1 MRGKVR
7 NWAYLVRGKPS
18 FTRKMQPDPDSTGS
32 RFGKAGSTTGAV
44 AGSLIAPAPE
54 AAPPTAR
61 PEPAPA
67 PTAQLG
73 ARAQPVDFEEAATPV
88 GPRTPPETETAAPAV
103 PEAPGGPT
111 AGVPVPLPE
120 AQTRKAIR
128 ADLRQRIIEEQ

>member
-73 ARAQPVDFEEAATPV
+73 ARLRPVDVDPFEGAPAQADSPV
-88 GPRTPPETETAAPAV
+88 VFNLRLGDGIAPKAIAHEPLKPLAAPLAAIST
-103 PEAPGGPT
+103 PDDEDPT
-111 AGVPVPLPE
+111 
-120 AQTRKAIR
+120 
-128 ADLRQRIIEEQ
+128 

>member
-1 MRGKVR
+1 MSPTGKPGGLAMRGKVR

-18 FTRKMQPDPDSTGS
+18 FTRKTQPDPDSTGS
-32 RFGKAGSTTGAV
+32 RFGKAGSTIGAV
-44 AGSLIAPAPE
+44 AGGLIAPAPE

-88 GPRTPPETETAAPAV
+88 GPDTPRNRDGR
-103 PEAPGGPT
+103 PGGP
-111 AGVPVPLPE
+111 
-120 AQTRKAIR
+120 
-128 ADLRQRIIEEQ
+128 

>member
-1 MRGKVR
+1 MSPTGKPGGLAMRGKVR

-73 ARAQPVDFEEAATPV
+73 ARLRPVDVDPFEGARRLTTTLAADVV
-88 GPRTPPETETAAPAV
+88 GYW
-103 PEAPGGPT
+103 
-111 AGVPVPLPE
+111 
-120 AQTRKAIR
+120 
-128 ADLRQRIIEEQ
+128 